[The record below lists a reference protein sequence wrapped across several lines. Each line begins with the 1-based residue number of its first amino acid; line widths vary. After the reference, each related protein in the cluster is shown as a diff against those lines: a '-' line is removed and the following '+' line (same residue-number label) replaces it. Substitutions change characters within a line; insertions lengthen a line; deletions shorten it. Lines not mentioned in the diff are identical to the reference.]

1 MAAVWKEDRR
11 ELEFEVVSQ
20 RKRNFTSRDRKS
32 AGMPTRVLR
41 ATAAA
46 LPRHGLVMDEALK
59 AGIAATACSIFVL
72 FVVLLA
78 MLSLPLRIG

>member
-1 MAAVWKEDRR
+1 
-11 ELEFEVVSQ
+11 
-20 RKRNFTSRDRKS
+20 
-32 AGMPTRVLR
+32 MPTRVLR

-46 LPRHGLVMDEALK
+46 LPRHSLVMDEALK